1 MWTKKTAWHSEH
13 TRKCFSGSGFLPV
26 WNPQLELQPLPH
38 TNLPW
43 IFRLGI
49 SKASRVLKG
58 KQVYKVSLW
67 ERDLYQIS
75 WIVVFSLRASLRH
88 FTPLAVIWFWISL
101 KKKSISSQSN
111 MQTNL
116 QHMHNLCSAWHQGAK
131 LSATRECLWFY
142 LQEWYTV
149 LVKCPT
155 CTFRNRAQSINLFL
169 LILHV
174 VAFWRY
180 WAF

>member
-101 KKKSISSQSN
+101 KKKAFQV
-111 MQTNL
+111 NL
-116 QHMHNLCSAWHQGAK
+116 TCKLICS
-131 LSATRECLWFY
+131 
-142 LQEWYTV
+142 
-149 LVKCPT
+149 T
-155 CTFRNRAQSINLFL
+155 CTTYAHLDIKEQSCLPQENACDFTCKNGTQYWSNAPHALSETEL
-169 LILHV
+169 RVLI
-174 VAFWRY
+174 FS
-180 WAF
+180 F